1 MPLQTEP
8 DANNALGSLLEAMLP
23 KSDVRSEN
31 TRPITGHPSLR
42 PDILITASDRA
53 PVAIEAEHV
62 PAMPEEP
69 EATERLGLEVAVS
82 RRVIEAA
89 NVLRY
94 PEDISEARDLHAALS
109 ENRLTYCVFTGNGGR
124 ISRFSESGW
133 LCGTVEDLVYLV
145 SVPQRPVA

>member
-1 MPLQTEP
+1 MPLQTGP
-8 DANNALGSLLEAMLP
+8 NADNALGSLLQAILP

-31 TRPITGHPSLR
+31 TRPITGHPGLR
-42 PDILITASDRA
+42 PGILITASDRA

-89 NVLRY
+89 
-94 PEDISEARDLHAALS
+94 LS
-109 ENRLTYCVFTGNGGR
+109 ENRLTYCIFTGNGGR

-133 LCGTVEDLVYLV
+133 LCGTVEDLVCLV